1 LYIQQNFAQP
11 NIKEAVRVFNMK
23 EIIATVSSKGQV
35 TVPAE
40 VRKHLGIK
48 EGDKLS
54 FVIGDEGSVTVEA
67 PRYRDVASLRGAA
80 GRLEKPLDWK
90 EILQIAREDHVREIS
105 ESDADT
111 NADTKTK

>member
-1 LYIQQNFAQP
+1 MQQHITQSSIQGD
-11 NIKEAVRVFNMK
+11 VREVTS
-23 EIIATVSSKGQV
+23 TVSSKGQV

-54 FVIGDEGSVTVEA
+54 FVIEEQGKVRVET

-80 GRLEKPLDWK
+80 GSLTKPLSWK
-90 EILQIAREDHVREIS
+90 EMIAIAREDHVS
-105 ESDADT
+105 EVADVT
-111 NADTKTK
+111 NAK